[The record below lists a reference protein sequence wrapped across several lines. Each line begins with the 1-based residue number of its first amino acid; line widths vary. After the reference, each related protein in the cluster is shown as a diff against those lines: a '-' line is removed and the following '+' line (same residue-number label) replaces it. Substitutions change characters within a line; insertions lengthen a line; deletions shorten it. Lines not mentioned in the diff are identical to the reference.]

1 MGILIV
7 DDEPHALENLAMQV
21 EEALPNEERFAF
33 TKPSEAL
40 ACAES
45 NDIEIAFL
53 DVKMGGLGG
62 IELAR
67 ALREINP
74 RTNIIFVTAYEDY
87 ALEAFSLHASNYL
100 LKPARASEVA
110 EALENLRYPKRPGA
124 ASAALHVQTFGNF
137 EVFHE
142 GKPLHFARTKSKE
155 LLAYLVHKRGTGCS
169 GKELA
174 AILFEDRPYS
184 LSVQRQVQTAIHTM
198 VVTLTDAGYE
208 NVIARTYNNIAV
220 NAREIDCDYY
230 RLLEGDESALV
241 QFAGEYM
248 GNYSW
253 AEPTAGYL
261 LSKMGK
267 Q

>member
-1 MGILIV
+1 MEDLVI
-7 DDEPHALENLAMQV
+7 EV
-21 EEALPNEERFAF
+21 EKALPNEERFAF

-40 ACAES
+40 ACAMA

-53 DVKMGGLGG
+53 DIKMGGMDG

-74 RTNIIFVTAYEDY
+74 LTNIIFVTAYDDY

-100 LKPARASEVA
+100 IKPARARDIA
-110 EALENLRYPKRPGA
+110 EALENLRYPKRPKEGVGK
-124 ASAALHVQTFGNF
+124 LHVQTFGNF
-137 EVFHE
+137 EVYHE
-142 GKPLHFARTKSKE
+142 GKPLHFARKKSKE

-198 VVTLTDAGYE
+198 MTALAEAGYE

-220 NAREIDCDYY
+220 DAREIDCDYY
-230 RLLEGDESALV
+230 RFLEGDEDVIAR
-241 QFAGEYM
+241 FAGEYM

-253 AEPTAGYL
+253 AEPTAGFL
-261 LSKMGK
+261 LSKMEK
-267 Q
+267 R